1 MAKTVNVAYKLANII
16 KNACMYVG
24 KYQLRMWSR
33 INADGRDRKIFF
45 FCYFGDYLNI
55 CHFY

>member
-1 MAKTVNVAYKLANII
+1 
-16 KNACMYVG
+16 MYVG

-45 FCYFGDYLNI
+45 FVILEI
-55 CHFY
+55 T